1 MSVPNELSE
10 SVSKLVE
17 LSKQLSEA
25 KSDIKILNQ
34 EEKRLKES
42 VKRHMIDQGIDTIN
56 LRKGKISLRKS
67 VRKGSMNKDAIREGL
82 LTFFGGDEA
91 KLEGALNA
99 IQDTI
104 KVKESTSLSLTG
116 IKEKAEKEDK
126 RESSS
131 SCEVCS
137 MRKSIIRKVKDLEFL

>member
-10 SVSKLVE
+10 SVSKLLE

-42 VKRHMIDQGIDTIN
+42 VKKHMVAQGIDTIN

-67 VRKGSMNKDAIREGL
+67 VRKGSMNKEAIKEGL
-82 LTFFGGDEA
+82 LKFFGGDEA

-99 IQDTI
+99 IQDNL

-116 IKEKAEKEDK
+116 IKDKPTKEDK
-126 RESSS
+126 
-131 SCEVCS
+131 
-137 MRKSIIRKVKDLEFL
+137 

>member
-1 MSVPNELSE
+1 MSVPTELSE

-56 LRKGKISLRKS
+56 LRKGKISIGKS
-67 VRKGSMNKDAIREGL
+67 VRKGRMNKDAIKDGL
-82 LTFFGGDEA
+82 LKFFGGDEV
-91 KLEGALNA
+91 KVEGALNA
-99 IQDTI
+99 IQDNL
-104 KVKESTSLSLTG
+104 KVKESTSISLTG
-116 IKEKAEKEDK
+116 IKEKPSDEDK
-126 RESSS
+126 
-131 SCEVCS
+131 
-137 MRKSIIRKVKDLEFL
+137 

>member
-10 SVSKLVE
+10 SVAKLVE

-34 EEKRLKES
+34 EEKRLKEA
-42 VKRHMIDQGIDTIN
+42 VKKHMIGQGIDTIN
-56 LRKGKISLRKS
+56 LRKGKINLRTS
-67 VRKGSMNKDAIREGL
+67 VRKGTMNKDAIREGL
-82 LTFFGGDEA
+82 LKFFGGDEA

-104 KVKESTSLSLTG
+104 KVKESTSISLTG

-126 RESSS
+126 
-131 SCEVCS
+131 
-137 MRKSIIRKVKDLEFL
+137 

>member
-1 MSVPNELSE
+1 MSVPTELSE

-56 LRKGKISLRKS
+56 LRKGKISVRKS

-82 LTFFGGDEA
+82 LKFFGGDEA

-104 KVKESTSLSLTG
+104 KVKESTSISLTG

-126 RESSS
+126 
-131 SCEVCS
+131 
-137 MRKSIIRKVKDLEFL
+137 

>member
-17 LSKQLSEA
+17 LNKQLSEA

-42 VKRHMIDQGIDTIN
+42 VKRHMLDQGIDTIN

-67 VRKGSMNKDAIREGL
+67 VRKGSMNKDAIKDGL
-82 LTFFGGDEA
+82 LQFFGGDEA
-91 KLEGALNA
+91 KVEGALNA
-99 IQDTI
+99 IQDNL

-116 IKEKAEKEDK
+116 IKDKPPKEDK
-126 RESSS
+126 
-131 SCEVCS
+131 
-137 MRKSIIRKVKDLEFL
+137 

>member
-17 LSKQLSEA
+17 LSKQLSEP

-116 IKEKAEKEDK
+116 IKEKLENEDK
-126 RESSS
+126 
-131 SCEVCS
+131 
-137 MRKSIIRKVKDLEFL
+137 

>member
-1 MSVPNELSE
+1 MSVPSELSE

-42 VKRHMIDQGIDTIN
+42 VKKHMIDQGIDTIN

-67 VRKGSMNKDAIREGL
+67 VRKSGLNKDAIKDGL
-82 LTFFGGDEA
+82 LKFFGGDEA
-91 KLEGALNA
+91 KVEGAINA
-99 IQDTI
+99 IQDGL

-116 IKEKAEKEDK
+116 IKDKPPKEDK
-126 RESSS
+126 
-131 SCEVCS
+131 
-137 MRKSIIRKVKDLEFL
+137 